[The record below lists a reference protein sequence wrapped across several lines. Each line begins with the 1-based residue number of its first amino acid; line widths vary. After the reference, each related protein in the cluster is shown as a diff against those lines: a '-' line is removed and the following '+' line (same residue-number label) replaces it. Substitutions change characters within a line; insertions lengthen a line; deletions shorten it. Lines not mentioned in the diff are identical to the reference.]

1 MKAFFRQRVVE
12 PFLKL
17 LKQGATPAG
26 LALAVSLGIVIGFV
40 PLFGSCTL
48 LCLAAI
54 WIFKVNPAAV
64 FIANQVA
71 YPLQFVFYFPFIR
84 LGEFI
89 FQQPRLP
96 LSIAEIFDLFAND
109 FVKAITVIGW
119 STFFALLV
127 WVLVSVPVTYFLFH
141 LFRILFSRLKLTGE

>member
-1 MKAFFRQRVVE
+1 MMKPFFKQRVVE

-17 LKQGATPAG
+17 LKQGATPSG

-84 LGEFI
+84 MGEFI

-96 LSIAEIFDLFAND
+96 LSITEIFDLFASD
-109 FVKAITVIGW
+109 FVNAISVIGW
-119 STFFALLV
+119 STLFALLV
-127 WVLVSVPVTYFLFH
+127 WLMVSIPVTYFLFYM
-141 LFRILFSRLKLTGE
+141 LRILFSRVKVNG